1 MTNFSHN
8 FAGAGAIRADSI
20 DVTGTV
26 TAAAFSG
33 PLTGDTT
40 GTHYGDVVADNVT
53 LDGVR
58 LLPPLPNTNAEFEAA
73 TGLTSAAWWRLDRMI
88 ATGNLASLGDVTATL
103 ATFGSPTFGAELVG
117 PDGKS
122 LRGIHFDATTGDS
135 LSANVLDPAASSFI
149 AGGRVGFASDPS
161 GTGHALIGRGKYTGS
176 TIWGWQLYV
185 TDAGDIKLWVG
196 DGNIA
201 HTQDVTCA
209 AGALAVGGPPV
220 DVVVQFDRSGAEPV
234 ARVRVSRGGV
244 LIAAT
249 STTCTGLGTLSTT
262 GQEFGFGP
270 IPAATPMYN
279 GGAWAQGGFCAIG
292 AEAAGATKA
301 QTVSQGLGWEA

>member
-1 MTNFSHN
+1 
-8 FAGAGAIRADSI
+8 
-20 DVTGTV
+20 
-26 TAAAFSG
+26 
-33 PLTGDTT
+33 L
-40 GTHYGDVVADNVT
+40 
-53 LDGVR
+53 
-58 LLPPLPNTNAEFEAA
+58 
-73 TGLTSAAWWRLDRMI
+73 
-88 ATGNLASLGDVTATL
+88 ATL
-103 ATFGSPTFGAELVG
+103 GSPTFGAELVG

-135 LSANVLDPAASSFI
+135 LSADVLDPAASSFI

-161 GTGHALIGRGKYTGS
+161 GTGHALIGRAKYTGS
-176 TIWGWQLYV
+176 TVWGWQVYV
-185 TDAGDIKLWVG
+185 TDAGDVKLWVG

-220 DVVVQFDRSGAEPV
+220 DVVVQLDRSGAEPV

-270 IPAATPMYN
+270 IPAATPMFN
-279 GGAWAQGGFCAIG
+279 GGGWAQWAFFASSTQ
-292 AEAAGATKA
+292 AEGATKA